1 MEGLVAMEVLGGG
14 ASCRLYISLVAVS
27 WVGMLVAYVMRGGY
41 PGDWSVVVVV
51 HSCDGVV
58 FGAHYVAEFAE

>member
-14 ASCRLYISLVAVS
+14 ASCRLYISLVTVS

-51 HSCDGVV
+51 HSCGGVV
-58 FGAHYVAEFAE
+58 FGTQYVAEFAE